1 MAIAPGTRFGRYEI
15 RSPLGAG
22 GMGEVYLAQDT
33 ELERT
38 VALKVLPEQVASDQ
52 QRMQRFV
59 QEAKSASALNHPNI
73 LTIYEVGRADSIRF
87 IATEFINGVTLRQQM
102 TTANI
107 TLSEALNISIQ
118 ICDALSAAHAAGILH
133 RDIKPENVMV
143 RPDGYV
149 KVLDFGLAKLT
160 ERPANPDTEA
170 PTRALVQTDP
180 GTVMGT
186 ARYMSPEQARGAQLD
201 ARTDIWSLGAVL
213 YEMVAGRPPF
223 EGASTGDVI
232 SAVLNKEP
240 LPIARYQPGAPE
252 ALEWIVT
259 KALTKDKEGR
269 YQTAKE
275 LLTDLRRLKQRLEFE
290 AEMERSV
297 SPDKTSG
304 TMAMPLSTMS
314 GQEAAIETQ
323 TREPAMRT
331 AEVGQAHTNATSA
344 EYLVSE
350 IKRHKT
356 GIIAL
361 AAVLVLAFA
370 GVGFSL
376 YKFFGQRKSAPS
388 FQNMKVTKLTNTGK
402 VTIAAIS
409 PEGKYVVH
417 AVDDGGVESLWV
429 RQVATS
435 SNVQIVAPAEASY
448 KGITF
453 SADGDYIFYVLNE
466 KNSPISIVYQLPIL
480 GGTPRKLLDDIDGSM
495 TLSPDGLRFAFVRNY
510 PSKRESV
517 LFIANIDGSNE
528 QSLATRKDPAAF
540 RWGPRVG
547 PAWSPDGKVI
557 ACPVRSGGD
566 SSSDSYQT
574 VVAVEVE
581 GGAEKTITTQKW
593 QWVEQVTWLSDG
605 SGLILTAEDQSP
617 NSSGQIWNL
626 SYPGGEVRKVTNDLN
641 NYRGVSITADSNA
654 MVTVQ
659 SVGIGDFWVAPNG
672 DASKARKITST
683 KSTDRWAVL
692 SWTPDGRIVYTSR
705 LGGHSDIWIMNAD
718 GSGQKQLT
726 NNAKD
731 NEIPM
736 VTPDGR
742 YIVFVSDRS
751 GKDRIWRMDIDGG
764 NARQLT
770 NGDMRELD
778 PACSPDSQWVFYGAS
793 GPSQTNLWRVSID
806 GGDAVQLTEP
816 PLFYYIFFVSP
827 DGKQIVCNV
836 NDLSMRKFR
845 VAILPVEGGKPT
857 KFFDLPRTV
866 SLPSPVQWSA
876 DGRALV
882 YMDTRD
888 GVSNLW
894 SQPLDGGAP
903 KQLTDFKSELIG
915 DFSWSRDGR
924 QLALTRGTVTN
935 DAIMISDFK

>member
-1 MAIAPGTRFGRYEI
+1 MALVPGTRFGRYEI
-15 RSPLGAG
+15 RSPIGAG

-73 LTIYEVGRADSIRF
+73 LTIYEIGRADSVRF

-102 TTANI
+102 SAANI
-107 TLSEALNISIQ
+107 NLSEALNISIQ
-118 ICDALSAAHAAGILH
+118 ICDALSAAHLAGILH

-160 ERPANPDTEA
+160 ERPLNPDTEA
-170 PTRALVQTDP
+170 PTRALVHTDP

-186 ARYMSPEQARGAQLD
+186 ARYMSPEQARALAVD

-240 LPIARYQPGAPE
+240 LPLARYQPGVPE

-275 LLTDLRRLKQRLEFE
+275 LLTDLRRLKQRIEFD

-297 SPDKTSG
+297 SPDRSS
-304 TMAMPLSTMS
+304 PTMS
-314 GQEAAIETQ
+314 AMSAVSGQGAAIETQ

-344 EYLVSE
+344 QYLVSE
-350 IKRHKT
+350 LKRHK
-356 GIIAL
+356 GGAIVL
-361 AAVLVLAFA
+361 ATVLVLAFA
-370 GVGFSL
+370 GISFAL

-388 FQNMKVTKLTNTGK
+388 FQNMKVTKLTSTGK

-448 KGITF
+448 RGITF
-453 SADGDYIFYVLNE
+453 SADGNYIFYVLNE

-480 GGTPRKLLDDIDGSM
+480 GGVPRKLLEDIDSSM
-495 TLSPDGLRFAFVRNY
+495 TLSPDGKRFAFVRNY
-510 PSKRESV
+510 PSKRESS
-517 LFIANIDGSNE
+517 LLIANSDGSNE
-528 QSLATRKDPAAF
+528 QTLATRKDSDAF
-540 RWGPRVG
+540 RWGSRVG

-557 ACPVRSGGD
+557 ACPTRSGGNNSND
-566 SSSDSYQT
+566 VYET
-574 VVAVEVE
+574 VIAVSVE
-581 GGAEKTITTQKW
+581 GGAEKAITTQKW
-593 QWVEQVTWLSDG
+593 ESVEQVTWLNDG
-605 SGLILTAEDQSP
+605 SGLILAAEDQAP
-617 NSSGQIWNL
+617 NSSGQIWHL

-641 NYRGVSITADSNA
+641 DYTGVSITADANA
-654 MVTVQ
+654 LVTVQ
-659 SVGIGDFWVAPNG
+659 SVTLGDLWVAPNG
-672 DASKARKITST
+672 DASKARKISSNRSIDRST
-683 KSTDRWAVL
+683 VT

-705 LGGHSDIWIMNAD
+705 VSGHSDIYITNAD

-726 NNAKD
+726 SNAKD
-731 NEIPM
+731 NYIPA

-742 YIVFVSDRS
+742 YIVFTSDRT
-751 GKDRIWRMDIDGG
+751 GKSHIWRMDIDGG
-764 NARQLT
+764 NVKQLT
-770 NGDMRELD
+770 NGATREED
-778 PACSPDSQWVFYGAS
+778 PSCSPDSQWVFYAAS

-806 GGDAVQLTEP
+806 GGNAVQLTEP
-816 PLFYYIFFVSP
+816 PLFYYISFVSP
-827 DGKQIVCNV
+827 DGKQIVCNI
-836 NDLSMRKFR
+836 NDLNLRKYR
-845 VAILPVEGGKPT
+845 VAILPIEGGQPT

-866 SLPSPVQWSA
+866 SLPSPVRWSP
-876 DGRALV
+876 DGRSLV
-882 YMDTRD
+882 YIDTRD

-894 SQPLDGGAP
+894 SQPLDGGQP

-915 DFSWSRDGR
+915 DFAWSRDGR

>member
-1 MAIAPGTRFGRYEI
+1 MAIDPGTRFGRYQI
-15 RSPLGAG
+15 RSPIGAG
-22 GMGEVYLAQDT
+22 GMGEVYLAEDT

-38 VALKVLPEQVASDQ
+38 VALKVLPEGVASDQ

-102 TTANI
+102 TAANI

-118 ICDALSAAHAAGILH
+118 ICDALSAAHSAGILH

-143 RPDGYV
+143 RPDGYI

-160 ERPANPDTEA
+160 ERPLNPDTEA
-170 PTRALVQTDP
+170 PTRALVHTDP
-180 GTVMGT
+180 GMVMGT
-186 ARYMSPEQARGAQLD
+186 ARYMSPEQARGLAVD

-223 EGASTGDVI
+223 EGATTGDVI

-240 LPIARYQPGAPE
+240 LPLARYQPGAPE

-304 TMAMPLSTMS
+304 TMPAMSTVS

-331 AEVGQAHTNATSA
+331 AEVGQAHTTATSA

-350 IKRHKT
+350 IKRHK
-356 GIIAL
+356 GGAIAL
-361 AAVLVLAFA
+361 AAALVLAFA
-370 GVGFSL
+370 AVSFAL
-376 YKFFGQRKSAPS
+376 YKFLGQRKSAPS

-448 KGITF
+448 RGITF
-453 SADGDYIFYVLNE
+453 SADGNYIFYVLNE

-480 GGTPRKLLDDIDGSM
+480 GGTPRKLLEDIDGSM
-495 TLSPDGLRFAFVRNY
+495 TLSPDGRRFAFVRNY

-517 LFIANIDGSNE
+517 LLIANVDGSNE
-528 QSLATRKDPAAF
+528 QILGTRKDPSAF
-540 RWGPRVG
+540 RWGARVG

-557 ACPVRSGGD
+557 ACPVRNGGE
-566 SSSDSYQT
+566 SNSDSYQT
-574 VVAVEVE
+574 VVIVGVE
-581 GGAEKTITTQKW
+581 GGAEKPVTTQKW
-593 QWVEQVTWLSDG
+593 RWVEQVTWLSDG
-605 SGLILTAEDQSP
+605 SGLILTAGDQSP
-617 NSSGQIWNL
+617 NSSGQIWHL

-641 NYRGVSITADSNA
+641 DYTGVSITADSSTL
-654 MVTVQ
+654 VTVQ
-659 SVGIGDFWVAPNG
+659 SVTLGDFWVAPNG
-672 DASKARKITST
+672 EASKARQITSN
-683 KSTDRWAVL
+683 KSTDGSAVL

-705 LGGHSDIWIMNAD
+705 VSGHSDIWIMNAD

-726 NNAKD
+726 HNAGD
-731 NEIPM
+731 NYIPI

-751 GKDRIWRMDIDGG
+751 GKSHIWRMDLDGG
-764 NARQLT
+764 NAKQLT
-770 NGDMRELD
+770 NGDTRELD
-778 PACSPDSQWVFYGAS
+778 PACSPDSQWVFYAAS

-827 DGKQIVCNV
+827 DGKQIVCNI
-836 NDLSMRKFR
+836 NDLSMRKYR
-845 VAILPVEGGKPT
+845 VAILPIEGGKPT

-866 SLPSPVQWSA
+866 SLPSAVQWSP
-876 DGRALV
+876 DGRSLV
-882 YMDTRD
+882 YVDTRN

-915 DFSWSRDGR
+915 NFSWSKDGR

>member
-1 MAIAPGTRFGRYEI
+1 MALAPGTRFGRYEI

-73 LTIYEVGRADSIRF
+73 LTIYEIGRADTVRF
-87 IATEFINGVTLRQQM
+87 IATEFINGLTLRQQM
-102 TTANI
+102 TAANI

-118 ICDALSAAHAAGILH
+118 ICDALSAAHLAGILH

-160 ERPANPDTEA
+160 ERPLNPDTEA
-170 PTRALVQTDP
+170 PTRALVHTDP

-186 ARYMSPEQARGAQLD
+186 ARYMSPEQARALALD

-240 LPIARYQPGAPE
+240 LPLARYQPGVPE

-275 LLTDLRRLKQRLEFE
+275 LLTDLRRLKQRIEFD

-297 SPDKTSG
+297 SPDRSSP
-304 TMAMPLSTMS
+304 TMSSMATMS
-314 GQEAAIETQ
+314 GQGAAVETE

-350 IKRHKT
+350 LKRHK
-356 GIIAL
+356 GGAIAL
-361 AAVLVLAFA
+361 AAILVLALAGISFA
-370 GVGFSL
+370 L

-448 KGITF
+448 RGITF

-480 GGTPRKLLDDIDGSM
+480 GGAPRKLLEDIDGSM
-495 TLSPDGLRFAFVRNY
+495 TLSPDGRRFAFVRNY

-517 LFIANIDGSNE
+517 LFIANSDGSNE
-528 QSLATRKDPAAF
+528 QSLAVRKSPDEF
-540 RWGPRVG
+540 RWGTRVG
-547 PAWSPDGKVI
+547 PAWSPDGKII

-566 SSSDSYQT
+566 SDSYET
-574 VVAVEVE
+574 VVAVQVA
-581 GGAEKTITTQKW
+581 GGAEKPITTQKW
-593 QWVEQVTWLSDG
+593 KWVGQVTWLHDG
-605 SGLILTAEDQSP
+605 SGLILTAQDESP

-626 SYPGGEVRKVTNDLN
+626 SFPDGEVRKVTNDLN
-641 NYRGVSITADSNA
+641 NYRGVSITADSRT

-659 SVGIGDFWVAPNG
+659 SVKLGDFWVAPNG
-672 DASKARKITST
+672 SAGNARQITSN
-683 KSTDRWAVL
+683 KSSDGSAVL

-705 LGGHSDIWIMNAD
+705 VSGHSDVWMMNAD

-726 NNAKD
+726 NNAKNND
-731 NEIPM
+731 IPT
-736 VTPDGR
+736 VTADGR

-751 GKDRIWRMDIDGG
+751 GKNHIWRMDIDGG
-764 NARQLT
+764 NAKQLT
-770 NGDMRELD
+770 NGETREED
-778 PACSPDSQWVFYGAS
+778 ATCSPDSQWVFYAAS

-806 GGDAVQLTEP
+806 GGNGVQLTEP

-827 DGKQIVCNV
+827 DGKQIVCNI
-836 NDLSMRKFR
+836 NDLNLRKYR
-845 VAILPVEGGKPT
+845 VAILPIEGGQPT
-857 KFFDLPRTV
+857 KFFDLPRSA
-866 SLPSPVQWSA
+866 SLPSPVRWSP
-876 DGRALV
+876 DGRSLH
-882 YMDTRD
+882 YIDTRD
-888 GVSNLW
+888 GVSNIW
-894 SQPLDGGAP
+894 YQPVDGGQP

-915 DFSWSRDGR
+915 DFAWSRDGR
-924 QLALTRGTVTN
+924 QLALTRGTETN

>member
-1 MAIAPGTRFGRYEI
+1 MTLISGTRFGRYEI

-52 QRMQRFV
+52 QRMQHFV

-73 LTIYEVGRADSIRF
+73 LTIYEIGRADSIRF

-102 TTANI
+102 TAANI
-107 TLSEALNISIQ
+107 TLSEALNVSIQ

-160 ERPANPDTEA
+160 ERPLTPDTEA
-170 PTRALVQTDP
+170 PTRALVHTDP
-180 GTVMGT
+180 GTVMGR
-186 ARYMSPEQARGAQLD
+186 ARYMSPEQARGLAVD
-201 ARTDIWSLGAVL
+201 ARTDLWSLGAVL

-223 EGASTGDVI
+223 EGASISDVI

-240 LPIARYQPGAPE
+240 PPLARYQPGVPE

-304 TMAMPLSTMS
+304 AMPATSTMS
-314 GQEAAIETQ
+314 GQEAAVETQ

-331 AEVGQAHTNATSA
+331 AEVGQAHPTTTSA
-344 EYLVSE
+344 EYLVNE
-350 IKRHKT
+350 IKRHKW
-356 GIIAL
+356 GAIAL
-361 AAVLVLAFA
+361 AATLVLALAGISFA
-370 GVGFSL
+370 L

-448 KGITF
+448 RGITF
-453 SADGDYIFYVLNE
+453 SADGNYIFYVLNE

-480 GGTPRKLLDDIDGSM
+480 GGTPRKILDDIDGSM
-495 TLSPDGLRFAFVRNY
+495 TLSPDGRRFAFVRNY
-510 PSKRESV
+510 PSKGENV
-517 LFIANIDGSNE
+517 LFTANIDGSGE
-528 QSLATRKDPAAF
+528 QILAARKAPDEF
-540 RWGPRVG
+540 RWGTRVG

-557 ACPVRSGGD
+557 ACPVKSGGD
-566 SSSDSYQT
+566 SDSYDT
-574 VVAVEVE
+574 VVAVQVE
-581 GGAEKTITTQKW
+581 GGSEKPITTQKW
-593 QWVEQVTWLSDG
+593 EWVGQVTWLHDG
-605 SGLILTAEDQSP
+605 SGLILTAQDEAP

-626 SYPGGEVRKVTNDLN
+626 SYPDGEVRKVTNDLN
-641 NYRGVSITADSNA
+641 SYRGVSITADSNA
-654 MVTVQ
+654 LVTVQ
-659 SVGIGDFWVAPNG
+659 SVTIGDFWVAPSG
-672 DASKARKITST
+672 TASNARQITSN
-683 KSTDRWAVL
+683 KSTDGSAVL

-705 LGGHSDIWIMNAD
+705 ASGHSEIWMMNAD

-726 NNAKD
+726 TNAKD
-731 NEIPM
+731 NYIPT

-742 YIVFVSDRS
+742 YIIFVSDRS
-751 GKDRIWRMDIDGG
+751 GKNHIWRMDIYGG
-764 NARQLT
+764 NAKQLT
-770 NGDMRELD
+770 NGETREED
-778 PACSPDSQWVFYGAS
+778 PACSPDSQWIFYAAS

-806 GGDAVQLTEP
+806 GEGAVQLTEP

-827 DGKQIVCNV
+827 DGKQIVCNI
-836 NDLSMRKFR
+836 NDLSSRKYR
-845 VAILPVEGGKPT
+845 VAILPIEGGKPT
-857 KFFDLPRTV
+857 KFFDLPRSV
-866 SLPSPVQWSA
+866 SLPSPVQWA
-876 DGRALV
+876 PDGRALV
-882 YMDTRD
+882 YIDTHD

-894 SQPLDGGAP
+894 SQPLDNGPP
-903 KQLTDFKSELIG
+903 KQLTDFKSDLIG
-915 DFSWSRDGR
+915 NFSWSRDGR